1 MTSATASGPST
12 WELDLLKEENER
24 LKKAVALVRRVA
36 SDPLRYQRLTVI
48 EFSDLVEKLIDRALA
63 T

>member
-1 MTSATASGPST
+1 MTSATESGPST